1 MGLLEIK
8 NKMHEEEVDLSAP
21 GRYSDA
27 YIKLA
32 KNRVIFLNE
41 DITKETSASIS
52 ALLLYFD
59 HLDPTKDI
67 NLLINSNG
75 GDASALGAIYDAMQM
90 IDAPVK
96 TVCMGKCYSAA
107 AILLATGSSGKRL
120 ALKNSQIMIHG
131 LQCAFPLMGENDD
144 AKSKLYFDFLRKSN
158 TAIMKIMAKHV
169 GKPAQEIEKDCL
181 RDFYLTAEQALNYG
195 IIDKILI

>member
-1 MGLLEIK
+1 MELSKIK
-8 NKMHEEEVDLSAP
+8 NKLHEEEHEFSI
-21 GRYSDA
+21 GSRYSEA
-27 YIKLA
+27 YIRLA

-41 DITKETSASIS
+41 DITKETAASIC

-59 HLDPTKDI
+59 HQDKEKEI

-75 GDASALGAIYDAMQM
+75 GDASALGAIYDSMQM

-107 AILLATGSSGKRL
+107 AILLATGAAGKRM

-131 LQCAFPLMGENDD
+131 LQCAFPIMGENDD
-144 AKSKLYFDFLRKSN
+144 TKSKSYFNFLAKSNSN
-158 TAIMKIMAKHV
+158 IMEIMSKHI
-169 GKPAQEIEKDCL
+169 GKPAAEIEKDCL
-181 RDFYLTAEQALNYG
+181 RDFYLTANQALDYG
-195 IIDKILI
+195 IIDKIIY